1 MNIIIIDYVRN
12 RELCSTVD
20 TGYKNTL
27 GSSNIGSFNRYVLIT
42 GVNYTVDM
50 ITVFQRWFLYPE
62 CSFIRCSYNR
72 YLLYIS
78 VFTNI
83 CGGSDP

>member
-1 MNIIIIDYVRN
+1 MRN
-12 RELCSTVD
+12 RELCSTAD

-50 ITVFQRWFLYPE
+50 RTVSRDGSYIRNVFYQVFL
-62 CSFIRCSYNR
+62 
-72 YLLYIS
+72 
-78 VFTNI
+78 
-83 CGGSDP
+83 